1 LHATCPM
8 PRPTVYRVLILVSA
22 ITLFALSAACS
33 KDSPTSPSAP
43 PSQTPVYTAIGASD
57 AVGVGGSVVCA
68 PFQDCPGGTGY
79 VYLLFRR
86 LTEGRTGTLTNVG
99 VPASVM
105 SPRIVELGRRIGR
118 SYPGNF
124 LDNQAAFTNPQ
135 STVVTIFAGG
145 NDANTIIQ
153 VIREQQAGT
162 DDFRAFIDTQVRQWG
177 EDYVALVRRVRE
189 RAPNARI
196 VAVNLPN
203 LAAAPYAAGGNTFE
217 RSMLQR
223 IAVGLSDQANA
234 LTAQGVSVVDLMC
247 EPRLYDAANFSA
259 DGFHPSDRGYALI
272 AEVTYPAMVN
282 PSHPAPAADCAQRRI
297 FPPL

>member
-1 LHATCPM
+1 LHASCPM
-8 PRPTVYRVLILVSA
+8 TRPTPYRVLILVA
-22 ITLFALSAACS
+22 ALTFWSAACG
-33 KDSPTSPSAP
+33 KDSPTSPTPAP
-43 PSQTPVYTAIGASD
+43 STTPVYSAIGASD
-57 AVGVGGSVVCA
+57 AVGVGGSVVCV

-79 VYLLFRR
+79 VYVLFRR
-86 LTEGRTGTLTNVG
+86 LTADRPGTLTNVG

-124 LDNQAAFTNPQ
+124 LDNQAAFVNPQ

-162 DDFRAFIDTQVRQWG
+162 DDVRGFIDTTVRQWG
-177 EDYVALVRRVRE
+177 EDYAALIRRVRD
-189 RAPNARI
+189 RAPNARV
-196 VAVNLPN
+196 VAINLPN

-234 LTAQGVSVVDLMC
+234 LTGQGVSVVDLMC
-247 EPRLYDAANFSA
+247 EARLYDAANFSA

-272 AEVTYPAMVN
+272 ADITYPAMVN
-282 PSHPAPAADCAQRRI
+282 PTHPAPQGDCAPRRI

>member
-1 LHATCPM
+1 MA
-8 PRPTVYRVLILVSA
+8 RPSAPRVLILVA
-22 ITLFALSAACS
+22 GLTLFTAACS
-33 KDSPTSPSAP
+33 KDSPTSPTPAP
-43 PSQTPVYTAIGASD
+43 NATPIYSAIGASD
-57 AVGVGGSVVCA
+57 AVGVGGSVVCV
-68 PFQDCPGGTGY
+68 PFQDCPSGTGY
-79 VYLLFRR
+79 VYVLFRR
-86 LTEGRTGTLTNVG
+86 LTEGRAGTLTNVG

-105 SPRIVELGRRIGR
+105 SPRIVDLGRRIAR

-124 LDNQAAFTNPQ
+124 LDNQAAFVNPQ

-153 VIREQQAGT
+153 VIRDQQAGT
-162 DDFRAFIDTQVRQWG
+162 DDFRGFIDTTVRQWG
-177 EDYVALVRRVRE
+177 EDYVALVRRVRD
-189 RAPNARI
+189 RAPNTRLVVI
-196 VAVNLPN
+196 NLPN
-203 LAAAPYAAGGNTFE
+203 LAAAPYAAGGSTFE

-259 DGFHPSDRGYALI
+259 DGFHPSDRGYALM
-272 AEVTYPAMVN
+272 AELSYPAMVN
-282 PSHPAPAADCAQRRI
+282 PTHPTPQGDCAPRRI

>member
-1 LHATCPM
+1 M
-8 PRPTVYRVLILVSA
+8 SRPPAHGVLILVA
-22 ITLFALSAACS
+22 GLTFFAAACS
-33 KDSPTSPSAP
+33 KDSPTSPTPS
-43 PSQTPVYTAIGASD
+43 PSQAPVYTAIGASD
-57 AVGVGGSVVCA
+57 AVGVGGSVACV
-68 PFQDCPGGTGY
+68 PFAECPNGTGY

-105 SPRIVELGRRIGR
+105 SPRIVDLGRRIGR

-153 VIREQQAGT
+153 VIREQQTGT

-177 EDYVALVRRVRE
+177 EDYAALVRRVRD
-189 RAPNARI
+189 RAPNAKVVVI
-196 VAVNLPN
+196 NLPN
-203 LAAAPYAAGGNTFE
+203 LAAAPYAAGGSTFE
-217 RSMLQR
+217 KSMLQR

-247 EPRLYDAANFSA
+247 EPRLYDAGNFSA
-259 DGFHPSDRGYALI
+259 DGFHPSDRGYALM
-272 AEVTYPAMVN
+272 AELTYPAMVN
-282 PSHPAPAADCAQRRI
+282 PSHPAPAPDCAQRRI

>member
-1 LHATCPM
+1 MARRTAQF
-8 PRPTVYRVLILVSA
+8 VLILVA
-22 ITLFALSAACS
+22 ALALFAPACS
-33 KDSPTSPSAP
+33 KDAPTSPTPAP
-43 PSQTPVYTAIGASD
+43 GTTPVYSALGASD
-57 AVGVGGSVVCA
+57 AVGVGGSVVCV

-79 VYLLFRR
+79 VYVLFRR
-86 LTEGRTGTLTNVG
+86 LTEGRTGTLTNLG

-105 SPRIVELGRRIGR
+105 SPRIVDLGRRIGR
-118 SYPGNF
+118 SYPGTF
-124 LDNQAAFTNPQ
+124 LENQAAFVNPQ
-135 STVVTIFAGG
+135 STVVTVFAGG

-162 DDFRAFIDTQVRQWG
+162 DDFRAFIDTTVRQWG
-177 EDYVALVRRVRE
+177 EDYVALVRRVRD
-189 RAPNARI
+189 RAPNAKI
-196 VAVNLPN
+196 VAINLPN

-247 EPRLYDAANFSA
+247 EARLYDGSNFSA
-259 DGFHPSDRGYALI
+259 DGFHPSDRGYALM
-272 AEVTYPAMVN
+272 AELTWPAMVN
-282 PSHPAPAADCAQRRI
+282 AAHPAPLTDCPPRRI